1 MSQKSFRELGVSE
14 AVVAELATRSIL
26 EPFRIQELVL
36 PDALAGLDVLAKSP
50 TGSGKTLAF
59 GLPIVERTAANGD
72 RPSAL
77 VLVPTRELAAQVNA
91 ELKSLARVKNLSVAV
106 AYGGVPLGAQAK
118 RAKGAHILVATPG
131 RLQDLAERRLV
142 DLSQIRTL
150 VLDEADRMLDMGFQP
165 QVDRIVRRLPSNRQT
180 MFFSAT
186 LDGRVGGLA
195 HAYTNSPSRFEN
207 EPSEEEP
214 GEIDHR
220 FVPVTTSNKIDTL
233 IEHLESVDGLTLVFT
248 RTKRGADRLVQKLS
262 RQNVRAVSMH
272 GDMPQRA
279 RERALAQFEGGKVKT
294 LVATDVA
301 ARGLDVDGIAQV
313 INFDPPDEATGYV
326 HRTGRTGRAGR
337 DGTAITLV
345 LPEQQSDTS
354 HVARRLG
361 HSERF
366 EEAGMKSA
374 RPKLMYTSRN
384 RRRSKW

>member
-59 GLPIVERTAANGD
+59 GVPIVERTAANGD
-72 RPSAL
+72 RPAAL

-91 ELKSLARVKNLSVAV
+91 ELESLARVKNLSVAV
-106 AYGGVPLGAQAK
+106 AYGGVPLAAQAK
-118 RAKGAHILVATPG
+118 RAKRAHILVATPG
-131 RLQDLAERRLV
+131 RLEDLAERRLV
-142 DLSQIRTL
+142 DLSHIRTL

-165 QVDRIVRRLPSNRQT
+165 QVDRIVRRLPRNRQT

-207 EPSEEEP
+207 EPSTTEP
-214 GEIDHR
+214 GEIDHH
-220 FVPVTTSNKIDTL
+220 FVPVTTSTKVDIL
-233 IEHLESVDGLTLVFT
+233 IEHLESAEGLSLVFT
-248 RTKRGADRLVQKLS
+248 RTKRGADRLVQKLN

-279 RERALAQFEGGKVKT
+279 RERALAQFEDGKVKT

-301 ARGLDVDGIAQV
+301 ARGLDLDGITQV

-345 LPEQQSDTS
+345 LPEQQSETS

-374 RPKLMYTSRN
+374 SPKLLYTSRN